1 MRYILMHRDKAV
13 AEIELDE
20 LSNIINIHDVYAPE
34 HLPVGTAVKNTAD
47 KNSLAR
53 WWAKRSIPASRSGLS
68 EALDALNMSVPQ
80 ELLVKCY
87 GLSLS
92 DQYWVS
98 PKDSN
103 LSWSDINF
111 FEHNFSEDV
120 GNLLFGYGGVSE
132 SISLVSPDN
141 TSDGQLIK
149 KWKIS
154 GGKRVLIKGGSNPY
168 QQEPLCE
175 AIASKIADRLGIYH
189 VEYKIIWE
197 NDKPFSVCDDFINS
211 ETELVSAYHIMR
223 MEKRPNNLSEYEFY
237 IKLCESLGVQDIRKQ
252 IEEMLVLD
260 FIIGNEDRH
269 FNNFGLIRNAVTL
282 EWIGCAPVFDCGT
295 SLWYNTQESLIKP
308 LSPSLPSKPFR
319 KTHREQIQLVTDFSS
334 VNINNLKGIDEE
346 MNDILSK
353 SAYISDERR
362 NVLCGAVR
370 RRIELLDKIV
380 MKQNG
385 DI

>member
-1 MRYILMHRDKAV
+1 MRYILMHREKAV
-13 AEIELDE
+13 AEIELDG
-20 LSNIINIHDVYAPE
+20 LSNIINVYDVYVSE

-53 WWAKRSIPASRSGLS
+53 WWAKRSIPASRSGLR

-98 PKDSN
+98 PKDSS

-154 GGKRVLIKGGSNPY
+154 DGKRVLIKGGSNPY

-189 VEYKIIWE
+189 VEYKVIWE

-237 IKLCESLGVQDIRKQ
+237 IKLCKSLGVQDIRKQ
-252 IEEMLVLD
+252 IEKMLVLD

-319 KTHREQIQLVTDFSS
+319 KTHGEQIQLVTDFFS
-334 VNINNLKGIDEE
+334 VNISNRNCIAIFCQTIS
-346 MNDILSK
+346 NCFPNSLS
-353 SAYISDERR
+353 SSGYNS
-362 NVLCGAVR
+362 
-370 RRIELLDKIV
+370 
-380 MKQNG
+380 
-385 DI
+385 

>member
-13 AEIELDE
+13 AEIELDG
-20 LSNIINIHDVYAPE
+20 LSNIINVYDVFAPE

-53 WWAKRSIPASRSGLS
+53 WWAKRSIPASRSGLR

-98 PKDSN
+98 PIGSH

-132 SISLVSPDN
+132 SMSLVSPDN

-149 KWKIS
+149 KWKIFD
-154 GGKRVLIKGGSNPY
+154 GKRVLIKGGSNPY

-223 MEKRPNNLSEYEFY
+223 MEKKPNNLSEYEFY

-252 IEEMLVLD
+252 IEKMLVLD

-282 EWIGCAPVFDCGT
+282 EWI
-295 SLWYNTQESLIKP
+295 
-308 LSPSLPSKPFR
+308 
-319 KTHREQIQLVTDFSS
+319 
-334 VNINNLKGIDEE
+334 
-346 MNDILSK
+346 
-353 SAYISDERR
+353 
-362 NVLCGAVR
+362 
-370 RRIELLDKIV
+370 
-380 MKQNG
+380 
-385 DI
+385 